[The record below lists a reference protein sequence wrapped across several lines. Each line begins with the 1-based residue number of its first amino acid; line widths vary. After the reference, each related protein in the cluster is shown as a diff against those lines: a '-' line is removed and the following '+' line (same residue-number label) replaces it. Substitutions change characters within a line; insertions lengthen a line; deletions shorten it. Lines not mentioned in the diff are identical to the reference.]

1 VYQQVLL
8 PVIEDLAPTEPDP
21 VNHYWLLVMN
31 IRDRRFEVLDSLRS
45 LKDKNL
51 SASVDKILAAINV
64 LWDMYYANSKVKLE
78 KFKLQ
83 DFRPPKQLTK

>member
-1 VYQQVLL
+1 ML

-21 VNHYWLLVMN
+21 VNHYWLFVMN
-31 IRDRRFEVLDSLRS
+31 IRDRRFEVLDSVRS

-51 SASVDKILAAINV
+51 SASVDKILGAINV

-78 KFKLQ
+78 KFELQ
-83 DFRPPKQLTK
+83 DIRPPKQLTK

>member
-1 VYQQVLL
+1 ML
-8 PVIEDLAPTEPDP
+8 PVIEDLAPTELDP

-45 LKDKNL
+45 LKDQNL

-78 KFKLQ
+78 KFELQ
-83 DFRPPKQLTK
+83 DIRPPKQLTK

>member
-1 VYQQVLL
+1 ML

-21 VNHYWLLVMN
+21 VNHYWLFVMI
-31 IRDRRFEVLDSLRS
+31 IRDRRFEVLDSVRS

-78 KFKLQ
+78 KFELQ
-83 DFRPPKQLTK
+83 DIRPPKQVTK